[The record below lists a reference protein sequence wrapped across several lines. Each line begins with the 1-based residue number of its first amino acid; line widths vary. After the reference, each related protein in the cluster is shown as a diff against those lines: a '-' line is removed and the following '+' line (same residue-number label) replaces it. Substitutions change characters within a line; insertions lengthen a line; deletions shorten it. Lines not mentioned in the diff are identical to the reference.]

1 MNKITKLTLATAALL
16 IGSATAAFAGDND
29 DFGLWTEAE
38 FQKKLPYNM
47 SIGVSGEVRTENNS
61 SRIDRMSLGVSFG
74 YKVNKYFKLGAS
86 YSLLESYR
94 TSKTEDKSYRD
105 RLDGGIKKSK
115 DQIVEGES
123 KYNWFDLDD
132 YPADLNEYKK
142 YRLTDCNGYNY
153 TPSFWRARHRLS
165 IDATG
170 SVKIAK
176 ILRVS
181 LRERYQY
188 TSGCTKNVNQHIVRE
203 KFNRRKNSPTMDA
216 NTMEWYIDPDE
227 WEVDEDYNTEA
238 EKNTDSIRVKT
249 FSYDD
254 SHILRSRLTLEIDKK
269 NLNWSP
275 FISVEAHNN
284 LVAQHG
290 EVHTNVL
297 HLEKLRTMVGT
308 EYKFNKQHS
317 LSMAYILTCNYEE
330 PITKH
335 MHAISIGYNFDF

>member
-16 IGSATAAFAGDND
+16 IGSATAAFAGDED
-29 DFGLWTEAE
+29 DFGIWAEAE
-38 FQKKLPYNM
+38 VEKKLPYNM
-47 SIGVSGEVRTENNS
+47 SLGIASEMRTENNS
-61 SRIDRMSLGVSFG
+61 SRMDRLSFGVSFG
-74 YKVNKYFKLGAS
+74 YKVNKYFKVGAS

-105 RLDGGIKKSK
+105 KLDGGIKKSVV
-115 DQIVEGES
+115 QQGEG
-123 KYNWFDLDD
+123 KYDWYDLDAL
-132 YPADLNEYKK
+132 PSDLTQYKK

-153 TPSFWRARHRLS
+153 TPSFWRTRHRLS

-203 KFNRRKNSPTMDA
+203 KYNRRKNSPTMDA
-216 NTMEWYIDPDE
+216 NTMEWYLDPE
-227 WEVDEDYNTEA
+227 GWEVDEDYNTEL
-238 EKNTDSIRVKT
+238 EKNTDSIRVKS

-254 SHILRSRLTLEIDKK
+254 SHILRSRLLLQIDKK
-269 NLNWSP
+269 RLAWSP

-290 EVHTNVL
+290 ENPTNVL
-297 HLEKLRTMVGT
+297 HLEKLRTTVGT
-308 EYKFNKQHS
+308 EYKITKQHS
-317 LSMAYILTCNYEE
+317 LSLAYVLTCNYEE
-330 PITKH
+330 PQTQRF
-335 MHAISIGYNFDF
+335 HAISVGYNFDF